1 MFAGINTYLI
11 VGLVIIIACM
21 AGGGYLYFSHAQA
34 QIAQLSEDKARLE
47 TAVQLQEQTIAA
59 QQEAAARQNQQM
71 FALQQ
76 SMAQAEGTR
85 RELEARLRR
94 ADLQNRARANSAE
107 TESRI
112 NRATVQAFRDIELL
126 TQPQDRPRSTAP
138 AANNTTPAAAQPS
151 GAVQPPPRPPVRGTT
166 P

>member
-34 QIAQLSEDKARLE
+34 QIAQLSQDKARLE

-138 AANNTTPAAAQPS
+138 AANNTIPAAQPS